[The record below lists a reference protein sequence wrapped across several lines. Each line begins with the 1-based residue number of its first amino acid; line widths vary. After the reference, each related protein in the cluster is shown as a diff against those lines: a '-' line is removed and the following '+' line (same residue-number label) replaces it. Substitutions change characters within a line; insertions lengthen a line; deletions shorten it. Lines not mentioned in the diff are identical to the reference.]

1 MEDEQTKN
9 KYFIGVLGAL
19 IGAFIGA
26 IPWILMYVFASMM
39 YAVLSLLIVICSFYG
54 YKLTKAKMDKKLP
67 IILSIT
73 SFISIT
79 VTMFLIIPICMMLK
93 EGIVVSIES
102 IQALYQYEEFTKAI
116 FTDYAIALLFCV
128 LVIGGIIINLNKQL
142 KNGTDSKDIK
152 IISNDAGTNDFP
164 KEDIDKVKDIF
175 EKNDAMSKN
184 HTITKELVMEDI
196 IAEFGEEKGKRIFNY
211 LKVQQIIKKKSNK
224 YYFSEKA
231 QKSTLY
237 RYGLSS
243 IKTFVIVII
252 LATII
257 ACILIFTKDDKG
269 NDLYN
274 ELSANSID
282 STYELSNDG
291 VDLVFPEDMIQIS
304 NEQIAYYFGEDY
316 ANIYDCVAVSQDFQK
331 MIMVFTVNKE
341 SLDKEYT
348 TKEFVRYMT
357 NDEEA
362 KVEEKKIA
370 GETFYS
376 TNISYESEGSKY
388 LEQDYVLDLD
398 DRYICVIFDNLEG
411 NTLNPEEIIK

>member
-1 MEDEQTKN
+1 MK
-9 KYFIGVLGAL
+9 
-19 IGAFIGA
+19 
-26 IPWILMYVFASMM
+26 S
-39 YAVLSLLIVICSFYG
+39 
-54 YKLTKAKMDKKLP
+54 
-67 IILSIT
+67 
-73 SFISIT
+73 
-79 VTMFLIIPICMMLK
+79 
-93 EGIVVSIES
+93 
-102 IQALYQYEEFTKAI
+102 FTKAI

-257 ACILIFTKDDKG
+257 ACIL
-269 NDLYN
+269 N
-274 ELSANSID
+274 
-282 STYELSNDG
+282 
-291 VDLVFPEDMIQIS
+291 
-304 NEQIAYYFGEDY
+304 
-316 ANIYDCVAVSQDFQK
+316 
-331 MIMVFTVNKE
+331 
-341 SLDKEYT
+341 
-348 TKEFVRYMT
+348 
-357 NDEEA
+357 
-362 KVEEKKIA
+362 
-370 GETFYS
+370 FY
-376 TNISYESEGSKY
+376 
-388 LEQDYVLDLD
+388 
-398 DRYICVIFDNLEG
+398 
-411 NTLNPEEIIK
+411 